1 MKNIKA
7 TIKGMMPYIIIN
19 GIVFYIIGAII
30 GKNIAEIRNTSKRID
45 NDSRALKRFIKELGG
60 SATHIKIEDIDE
72 TDVPEDIRKKAE
84 GDPKDPLDP
93 TVIYVY
99 N

>member
-1 MKNIKA
+1 ML
-7 TIKGMMPYIIIN
+7 PYIAFNAII
-19 GIVFYIIGAII
+19 FSIIGGFI
-30 GKNIAEIRNTSKRID
+30 GKNLVQIHSLRKRID
-45 NDSRALKRFIKELGG
+45 NDSRALKKFIKELGG

>member
-1 MKNIKA
+1 MKNNIKR
-7 TIKGMMPYIIIN
+7 MMPYIIIN
-19 GIVFYIIGAII
+19 GIIFSILGAII
-30 GKNIAEIRNTSKRID
+30 GKNLVEIHNTRKRISA
-45 NDSRALKRFIKELGG
+45 DSKALERFIKEMGG

-84 GDPKDPLDP
+84 GDPKDPMDP

>member
-1 MKNIKA
+1 MRNNIKR
-7 TIKGMMPYIIIN
+7 MLPYIIFN
-19 GIVFYIIGAII
+19 GIVFSIIGAII
-30 GKNIAEIRNTSKRID
+30 GKNLVEIHNTRTRID
-45 NDSRALKRFIKELGG
+45 NDSRALKKFIKEMGG

-72 TDVPEDIRKKAE
+72 SEVPEDIRKKAD
-84 GDPKDPLDP
+84 DPKDPMDP

>member
-1 MKNIKA
+1 MNNIKR
-7 TIKGMMPYIIIN
+7 MLPYIAFNAII
-19 GIVFYIIGAII
+19 FSIIGGFI
-30 GKNIAEIRNTSKRID
+30 GKNVVEIYNTKRRIS
-45 NDSRALKRFIKELGG
+45 NDSKALKKFIRDMGG
-60 SATHIKIEDIDE
+60 RATHIKIEDIDE